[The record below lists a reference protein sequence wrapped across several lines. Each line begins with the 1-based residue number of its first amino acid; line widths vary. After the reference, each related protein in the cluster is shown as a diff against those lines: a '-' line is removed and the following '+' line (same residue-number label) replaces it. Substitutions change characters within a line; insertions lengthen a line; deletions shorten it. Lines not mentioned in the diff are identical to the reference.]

1 IAAGCRHRRRRRPDR
16 LAADAAAEKPGA
28 RVPPGEPIAGSPAL
42 SFRGLGWASA
52 AGVGHAVWIT
62 RIALADP
69 ARPAR
74 RGYFW
79 VAIARL
85 GVRRSRP
92 AASHALHL
100 GSGHRSGAD
109 SLGLRT
115 TCRPPVGRARRFP
128 SHLAVSDC
136 RRSRRRTPRP
146 LGGRL
151 AAGESWLALAARL
164 RSDASV

>member
-1 IAAGCRHRRRRRPDR
+1 RLPRPPARLRSCWLINQRSDRALCSWWRTVRSGTTVFRAGHAVSGPPTGVSPRARGPCDPRRCRLLERGLRRVPGVPWSFAAGCRHRRRRRPDR

-79 VAIARL
+79 VAI
-85 GVRRSRP
+85 
-92 AASHALHL
+92 
-100 GSGHRSGAD
+100 
-109 SLGLRT
+109 
-115 TCRPPVGRARRFP
+115 
-128 SHLAVSDC
+128 
-136 RRSRRRTPRP
+136 
-146 LGGRL
+146 
-151 AAGESWLALAARL
+151 
-164 RSDASV
+164 